1 MLRNRKNE
9 RSTKEDM
16 LRALSTARKPNQR
29 AGWIYGKTLHFL
41 NPPDRTARNV
51 KRGMLRAPS
60 TARKPNQRAGW
71 IYGKTL
77 HFLNPPDRTAR
88 NVKNMRKTIAIFV
101 IVTLTCL
108 LTWRF
113 VQSDSHEQPMEAMDE
128 SEIIL
133 AEYKWNGEPHQISLA
148 DLNAAIAELPV
159 YRQQN
164 YETREDKAEYLE
176 ELIDER
182 LQILRAADDG
192 FDSLEEHV
200 KKLEDYTHQL
210 MVEKLTEAEVDAKIV
225 ISDEDLMAKYQ
236 ANLSDYIEE
245 AKVRAT
251 CITIDDED
259 FGNETLDAIKAGKD
273 IIEMAKELGEAGK
286 LANGPGTNQD
296 DPGNTYMFT
305 KSASPRWAEFIDAVF
320 EQEIGEMTDTLFE
333 VDVNDET
340 FYLIFRKEEHH
351 PDRQQ
356 EFDEVKDDVRR
367 TVEREKKRAR
377 INEWVSEIT
386 EKGKLKTYPENIP
399 EPPKPEEA
407 ETEES
412 DQ

>member
-1 MLRNRKNE
+1 MK
-9 RSTKEDM
+9 
-16 LRALSTARKPNQR
+16 
-29 AGWIYGKTLHFL
+29 
-41 NPPDRTARNV
+41 
-51 KRGMLRAPS
+51 
-60 TARKPNQRAGW
+60 
-71 IYGKTL
+71 
-77 HFLNPPDRTAR
+77 
-88 NVKNMRKTIAIFV
+88 KTIAIFV
-101 IVTLTCL
+101 MVTVTCL

-113 VQSDSHEQPMEAMDE
+113 VQSDDHEQPMAAMDE
-128 SEIIL
+128 SKIIL
-133 AEYKWNGEPHQISLA
+133 AEYKWNGKPYQISLA
-148 DLNAAIAELPV
+148 DLNAAISELPI

-192 FDSLEEHV
+192 FDSLAEHV

-210 MVEKLTEAEVDAKIV
+210 MVEKLTEAEVDAKILV
-225 ISDEDLMAKYQ
+225 TDEDLMAYYQ
-236 ANLSDYIEE
+236 ANLSEYIEE
-245 AKVRAT
+245 AKARAI
-251 CITIDDED
+251 CITLDDED
-259 FGNETLDAIKAGKD
+259 FANETLDAIKAGKD
-273 IIEMAKELGEAGK
+273 IVEMAKELSESGK

-305 KSASPRWAEFIDAVF
+305 KAASPGWAEFTEAVF
-320 EQEIGEMTDTLFE
+320 EQEIGEMTDALFE

-356 EFDEVKDDVRR
+356 EFDEVKSDVQR

-377 INEWVSEIT
+377 INEWVTEIT

-399 EPPKPEEA
+399 EPPKMEEA

-412 DQ
+412 ESDQ

>member
-1 MLRNRKNE
+1 MK
-9 RSTKEDM
+9 
-16 LRALSTARKPNQR
+16 
-29 AGWIYGKTLHFL
+29 
-41 NPPDRTARNV
+41 
-51 KRGMLRAPS
+51 
-60 TARKPNQRAGW
+60 
-71 IYGKTL
+71 
-77 HFLNPPDRTAR
+77 
-88 NVKNMRKTIAIFV
+88 KTIAIFV
-101 IVTLTCL
+101 IVTVTCL

-113 VQSDSHEQPMEAMDE
+113 VQSDSPEQPMSAMDE
-128 SEIIL
+128 NKVVL
-133 AEYKWNGEPHQISLA
+133 AEYKWNGKPYQISMA

-164 YETREDKAEYLE
+164 FRTRADKAEYLE

-192 FDSLEEHV
+192 FDSLAEHV

-225 ISDEDLMAKYQ
+225 ITDEDLMAHYQ
-236 ANLSDYIEE
+236 ANLSEHIEE

-251 CITIDDED
+251 CITVDDED
-259 FGNETLDAIKAGKD
+259 LGNETLDAIKAGKD
-273 IIEMAKELGEAGK
+273 IAEMAKELTEAGK

-296 DPGNTYMFT
+296 DPGNTNMFT

-320 EQEIGEMTDTLFE
+320 AQEIGEMTDTLFE

-340 FYLIFRKEEHH
+340 FYLIFRKEEHQ
-351 PDRQQ
+351 PERQQ

-367 TVEREKKRAR
+367 TVERAKKRAR
-377 INEWVSEIT
+377 INEWVAEIT

-399 EPPKPEEA
+399 EPPKVEEA

>member
-1 MLRNRKNE
+1 M
-9 RSTKEDM
+9 
-16 LRALSTARKPNQR
+16 
-29 AGWIYGKTLHFL
+29 
-41 NPPDRTARNV
+41 
-51 KRGMLRAPS
+51 KRM
-60 TARKPNQRAGW
+60 
-71 IYGKTL
+71 I
-77 HFLNPPDRTAR
+77 
-88 NVKNMRKTIAIFV
+88 VIFV
-101 IVTLTCL
+101 MVTVTCL
-108 LTWRF
+108 LAWRY
-113 VQSDSHEQPMEAMDE
+113 VQSDGHEQPVSAMDE
-128 SEIIL
+128 SEVIL
-133 AEYKWNGEPHQISLA
+133 AEYKWNDKPYQISLA

-192 FDSLEEHV
+192 FDSLAEHL

-210 MVEKLTEAEVDAKIV
+210 MVEKLTEAEVDNKIDV
-225 ISDEDLMAKYQ
+225 TDEDLMAHYQ
-236 ANLSDYIEE
+236 ANLSEYIEE
-245 AKVRAT
+245 AKARAT
-251 CITIDDED
+251 CITLDDED
-259 FGNETLDAIKAGKD
+259 FANETLDAILAGKD
-273 IIEMAKELGEAGK
+273 IAEMAKELAEVGK

-320 EQEIGEMTDTLFE
+320 NQEIGEMTDTLFE

-356 EFDEVKDDVRR
+356 EFDEVKSDVQR
-367 TVEREKKRAR
+367 TVEREKKRSR
-377 INEWVSEIT
+377 INEWVTEIT

-412 DQ
+412 ESDQ

>member
-1 MLRNRKNE
+1 MK
-9 RSTKEDM
+9 
-16 LRALSTARKPNQR
+16 
-29 AGWIYGKTLHFL
+29 
-41 NPPDRTARNV
+41 
-51 KRGMLRAPS
+51 
-60 TARKPNQRAGW
+60 
-71 IYGKTL
+71 
-77 HFLNPPDRTAR
+77 
-88 NVKNMRKTIAIFV
+88 KTIAIFV
-101 IVTLTCL
+101 IVTVTCL

-113 VQSDSHEQPMEAMDE
+113 VQSDAHEQPVSAMDE
-128 SEIIL
+128 NKVVL
-133 AEYKWNGEPHQISLA
+133 AEYKWNGKPYQISMA

-164 YETREDKAEYLE
+164 FRTRADKAEYLE

-192 FDSLEEHV
+192 FDSLAEHV

-225 ISDEDLMAKYQ
+225 ITDEDLMAHYQ
-236 ANLSDYIEE
+236 ANLSEHIEE

-251 CITIDDED
+251 CITLDDED
-259 FGNETLDAIKAGKD
+259 FANETLDAIMAGKD
-273 IIEMAKELGEAGK
+273 IVEMAKELFEAGK
-286 LANGPGTNQD
+286 LANGPGSTSED

-305 KSASPRWAEFIDAVF
+305 KSASPRWADFINAVF
-320 EQEIGEMTDTLFE
+320 EQEVGEMTDTLFE
-333 VDVNDET
+333 TDVNDET
-340 FYLIFRKEEHH
+340 FYLIFRKEEHQ
-351 PDRQQ
+351 PERQQ

-367 TVEREKKRAR
+367 TVERAKKRAR
-377 INEWVSEIT
+377 INEWVAEIT

-399 EPPKPEEA
+399 EPPKVEEA